1 MESAT
6 EPRRDCTVLLGT
18 GVLSQSCSV
27 LRRQL
32 SFSVATSTDFN
43 LVIT

>member
-6 EPRRDCTVLLGT
+6 EPRRDCTVLLGC
-18 GVLSQSCSV
+18 VLSQSCSV